1 MKPFGVESYPE
12 EIFGHELLTYNYF
25 HIGQEPYQEVRE
37 MEYSYFGNVRQE
49 GREEGLQG
57 MPLIVLEMLQV
68 KPSKDYQFSR
78 RETKWDRSALS

>member
-1 MKPFGVESYPE
+1 
-12 EIFGHELLTYNYF
+12 
-25 HIGQEPYQEVRE
+25 
-37 MEYSYFGNVRQE
+37 MEYSYFGKVRQE